1 MNYNEKLIK
10 EFIYDMKS
18 YSNDSYLRP
27 VARIIEFIDTAK
39 KKKLDESTFR
49 MLLNYYEL
57 F

>member
-39 KKKLDESTFR
+39 KKKLDEPTFR

>member
-27 VARIIEFIDTAK
+27 VVRIIEFIDTAK